1 MFRIVQPFGVEMGAA
16 MSVVEFA
23 RKGGGG
29 PDEPK
34 DRWLR
39 RQAWQIVA
47 ELPEQAD
54 EAERVLRYALQY
66 VAMRD
71 EVRLA

>member
-1 MFRIVQPFGVEMGAA
+1 MGAA
-16 MSVVEFA
+16 MSVVQFA
-23 RKGGGG
+23 RRDGGG

-34 DRWLR
+34 ERWLR

-47 ELPEQAD
+47 DLPEQAD
-54 EAERVLRYALQY
+54 EAERVLHYALQY

-71 EVRLA
+71 RIMLA